1 MIRGIELGNVRIF
14 EGENWRFDL
23 QPLTVF
29 CGANSAG
36 KSTLLKTLLVL
47 SQSQNQKFAGRLC
60 LAGPRVDFGEY
71 RSFVS
76 HEDIS
81 RKVFMSTTVDFTV
94 SSSTI
99 EFMQSRTRPSGRSK
113 SAANDVART
122 AELRAAFTF
131 SLPPGSRRVSRQ
143 TGMRL
148 RGADARNAQADAV
161 TASLES
167 ATFQVLFQKEQLLE
181 WKVLRSEQENKTYG
195 HYQIFLPT
203 SYFRRVG
210 GFSLMSV
217 AETDD
222 WVQGIATLD
231 GLLPQSI
238 IAKPKLRKGAKSD
251 ASRSEVD
258 AEEFGGFPMPP
269 FIMQAL
275 WALDEA
281 LEEVHYLGPLR
292 AQAKRYY
299 VANLGTD
306 PGMDSSGEFLPYV
319 LRDSSD
325 QRVLNV
331 PPGSHGKPV
340 RQTLAEALD
349 GWVAFLRTGDTS
361 PQKQTSD
368 EVVLN
373 TTEQVLVQINVK
385 SVSGAESHALADS
398 GFGYSQVLPILV
410 RGLLADQGSTFIV
423 EQPELH
429 LNPSLQVRLAEFFI
443 SMVRAGKQVL
453 IETHSEHIVNAIRVL
468 TAEDATGFM
477 SERSRIYFID
487 TSGSKPALH
496 ELSVQKDG
504 TVPEWPRYFFGEAV
518 ELTGRLLRA
527 QKRFRSVG
535 ER

>member
-47 SQSQNQKFAGRLC
+47 SQSQNQRFGGRLC

-76 HEDIS
+76 HEDVS
-81 RKVFMSTTVDFTV
+81 RKVFMATTVDVTV

-99 EFMQSRTRPSGRSK
+99 DFMQSGTRSGRTSK
-113 SAANDVART
+113 STANDVQRP

-131 SLPPGSRRVSRQ
+131 SLPPGSVRSTKQTDMRR
-143 TGMRL
+143 

-167 ATFQVLFQKEQLLE
+167 ATFQVLFQGKQLLE
-181 WKVLRSEQENKTYG
+181 WKVLRSEEENKTYG
-195 HYQIFLPT
+195 HYQIVLPK
-203 SYFRRVG
+203 SYFRRMG
-210 GFSLMSV
+210 GFNIMSV
-217 AETDD
+217 TEAGD

-231 GLLPQSI
+231 GLMPQSI
-238 IAKPKLRKGAKSD
+238 IAKPKLPKGSKSN
-251 ASRSEVD
+251 ARNSEPD
-258 AEEFGGFPMPP
+258 SEEFGGFPMPP
-269 FIMQAL
+269 IIRQAL
-275 WALDEA
+275 WALEEA
-281 LEEVHYLGPLR
+281 LEQIHYLGPLR
-292 AQAKRYY
+292 APAKRYY
-299 VANLGTD
+299 VTNLGTD
-306 PGMDSSGEFLPYV
+306 PVMDSSGEFLPYA
-319 LRDSSD
+319 LRDAD

-331 PPGSHGKPV
+331 PPGSLGKPV

-349 GWVAFLRTGDTS
+349 GWVAFLRTGDAS
-361 PQKQTSD
+361 PRKQTSD

-385 SVSGAESHALADS
+385 SVSGTESHALADS

-410 RGLLADQGSTFIV
+410 GGLLADPGNTFIV

-453 IETHSEHIVNAIRVL
+453 VETHSEHIVNAIRVL
-468 TAEDATGFM
+468 TAEDESGFM

-487 TSGSKPALH
+487 TSGAKPAVH

-527 QKRFRSVG
+527 QKRFRPTG
-535 ER
+535 EK

>member
-1 MIRGIELGNVRIF
+1 MILSIELGNVRIF

-23 QPLTVF
+23 KPLTVF

-76 HEDIS
+76 HQDVS
-81 RKVFMSTTVDFTV
+81 KTVSMAATVDLMV
-94 SSSTI
+94 GSSTI
-99 EFMQSRTRPSGRSK
+99 EFIRSRTRSGVRSK
-113 SAANDVART
+113 SAANDVAKP

-131 SLPPGSRRVSRQ
+131 SLPSTPECTSAKRR
-143 TGMRL
+143 GPL
-148 RGADARNAQADAV
+148 RDTDGRSAQAV
-161 TASLES
+161 TVSASLES
-167 ATFQVLFQKEQLLE
+167 ATFQVFLQKERLLE
-181 WKVLRSEQENKTYG
+181 WKVLRSEQEDRAYG
-195 HYQIFLPT
+195 HYQILLPT
-203 SYFRRVG
+203 AYFKQAG
-210 GFSLMSV
+210 GFNMMSITS
-217 AETDD
+217 AGD
-222 WVQGIATLD
+222 WVRGIATLN

-238 IAKPKLRKGAKSD
+238 IAKSKLRNEAKSG
-251 ASRSEVD
+251 AGAEVD
-258 AEEFGGFPMPP
+258 AEEFGAFPMPP
-269 FIMQAL
+269 FVQQAL
-275 WALDEA
+275 WAFDEA
-281 LEEVHYLGPLR
+281 LEKVHYLGPLR
-292 AQAKRYY
+292 APAKRYY

-306 PGMDSSGEFLPYV
+306 PGMDASGEFLPYV
-319 LRDSSD
+319 LRDRSD

-331 PPGSHGKPV
+331 PPGSRGKPV
-340 RQTLAEALD
+340 RQTLAEALG
-349 GWVAFLRTGDTS
+349 GWVAFLRTGEAHS
-361 PQKQTSD
+361 RKQTTD

-373 TTEQVLVQINVK
+373 TTKQVLVQINVK
-385 SVSGAESHALADS
+385 SISGTESHALADS

-410 RGLLADQGSTFIV
+410 RGLLADQDSTFIV

-429 LNPSLQVRLAEFFI
+429 LNPALQVRLAEFFI

-468 TAEDATGFM
+468 TAEDESGFM

-487 TSGSKPALH
+487 TSGTTPALH

-504 TVPEWPRYFFGEAV
+504 TVPDWPRYFFGEAV

-535 ER
+535 EK

>member
-14 EGENWRFDL
+14 EGDDWRFDL

-29 CGANSAG
+29 CGSNSAG

-47 SQSQNQKFAGRLC
+47 SQSQNQKFPGRLC

-76 HEDIS
+76 HEDVN
-81 RKVFMSTTVDFTV
+81 RRVFMATTVDVTV

-99 EFMQSRTRPSGRSK
+99 EFMQSRTRSGRRSK
-113 SAANDVART
+113 SVASDVAMP

-131 SLPPGSRRVSRQ
+131 SLPPGSERATKQPGIRPKGS
-143 TGMRL
+143 
-148 RGADARNAQADAV
+148 DARNAQTDV
-161 TASLES
+161 LTATLES
-167 ATFQVLFQKEQLLE
+167 ATFEVLFQKKQLLE
-181 WKVLRSEQENKTYG
+181 WKVLRSEEENKTHG
-195 HYQIFLPT
+195 RYQIVLPT

-210 GFSLMSV
+210 GFNIMSV
-217 AETDD
+217 AEADD
-222 WVQGIATLD
+222 WVQGIATLN

-238 IAKPKLRKGAKSD
+238 IAKPKLPKGTKSN
-251 ASRSEVD
+251 SRNSEQD
-258 AEEFGGFPMPP
+258 SEEFSGFPLPP
-269 FIMQAL
+269 FIQQAL
-275 WALDEA
+275 WDLDEA
-281 LEEVHYLGPLR
+281 FEQVHYLGPLR
-292 AQAKRYY
+292 APAKRYY
-299 VANLGTD
+299 VTNLGTD
-306 PGMDSSGEFLPYV
+306 PDMDSSGEFLPYA
-319 LRDSSD
+319 LRDSD

-331 PPGSHGKPV
+331 PPGSHGKRV

-349 GWVAFLRTGDTS
+349 GWVAFLRTGGAN
-361 PQKQTSD
+361 PRKQTSD
-368 EVVLN
+368 EVALN
-373 TTEQVLVQINVK
+373 ITEQVLVQINVK
-385 SVSGAESHALADS
+385 SVSGTESHALADS

-410 RGLLADQGSTFIV
+410 RGLLADPGSTFIV

-429 LNPSLQVRLAEFFI
+429 LNPSLQVRLAEFFV

-468 TAEDATGFM
+468 TAEDESGFM

-487 TSGSKPALH
+487 TSGSKPTLH

-535 ER
+535 EK